1 MFEHIQQYGLID
13 AGGIRY
19 RPRAYGD
26 PQPDGTWDGWLV
38 FFPLGGGTAIAPP
51 GPEST
56 QSTVAVLAVW
66 AAGLTPVYL
75 EGALARALRTAQQA
89 PLINRLKDAEYESLD
104 HAERMETA
112 AAVERTAAD
121 LDEAD
126 ARTARADAE
135 RLRRERLTVEG
146 ALAAIEEE
154 AAKVE
159 ANTHEEAAR
168 DARAI
173 AADAK
178 RRRRSA
184 QAEAISERQPKH
196 QATNKKK

>member
-26 PQPDGTWDGWLV
+26 PQPDGTWDGWVV
-38 FFPLGGGTAIAPP
+38 FSPVGGGTAIAPP

-56 QSTVAVLAVW
+56 QSTVAALAVW

-89 PLINRLKDAEYESLD
+89 PLIARLKDAEYESLD

-154 AAKVE
+154 AAKIE

-184 QAEAISERQPKH
+184 QAEAMSERQP
-196 QATNKKK
+196 QRATNKKK

>member
-1 MFEHIQQYGLID
+1 MFQNIQQYDLIE
-13 AGGIRY
+13 AGEIRF

-26 PQPDGTWDGWLV
+26 PQPDGTWDGWVV

-51 GPEST
+51 GPETT
-56 QSTVAVLAVW
+56 QRTMAALVVW
-66 AAGLTPVYL
+66 ASGLRPVYL
-75 EGALARALRTAQQA
+75 EGALARALRPAPQS
-89 PLINRLKDAEYESLD
+89 PLIAQLEDAESESLD

-126 ARTARADAE
+126 ARMARADAE
-135 RLRRERLTVEG
+135 VLRRERLAVEG
-146 ALAAIEEE
+146 EAAAIEEE
-154 AAKVE
+154 AARVE
-159 ANTHEEAAR
+159 ANMHEEAAR

-184 QAEAISERQPKH
+184 QVEAMPRRQAKPR
-196 QATNKKK
+196 TPKKK